1 MNDNPP
7 KAALS
12 DIRENDNADDYWA
25 SFEKIWTQLLT
36 YRYLGR
42 RNPVLDKGVSET
54 IMPLRHDSRDTN
66 GYLMA
71 APLAIAAAECGGM
84 QDDQYIPNPLSSSL
98 QIIDNAEGVKTLKV
112 IPETVK
118 LGRSMGFS
126 RSLLVDYDYPSRVIA
141 VSSGTAISLG
151 SPPPGYRKVDNPPI
165 EVIDSVDMP
174 PLHQVFGARRKS
186 CAEWELPKL
195 DLSTASPDTAL
206 HLGPQHIV
214 LESAAADL
222 VESAASDLVESAVA
236 DLAADHSRSSQYRIV
251 HWEVTFVARGKVGPF
266 RTQAS
271 VYVAPAAKE
280 GQSLVIDLLLCD
292 VGNNNRAITMAKAV
306 YQSV

>member
-1 MNDNPP
+1 MSEMNDNPQ
-7 KAALS
+7 KEALS

-126 RSLLVDYDYPSRVIA
+126 RSLLVDSIIP
-141 VSSGTAISLG
+141 
-151 SPPPGYRKVDNPPI
+151 
-165 EVIDSVDMP
+165 
-174 PLHQVFGARRKS
+174 
-186 CAEWELPKL
+186 
-195 DLSTASPDTAL
+195 
-206 HLGPQHIV
+206 
-214 LESAAADL
+214 
-222 VESAASDLVESAVA
+222 
-236 DLAADHSRSSQYRIV
+236 
-251 HWEVTFVARGKVGPF
+251 RG
-266 RTQAS
+266 
-271 VYVAPAAKE
+271 
-280 GQSLVIDLLLCD
+280 
-292 VGNNNRAITMAKAV
+292 
-306 YQSV
+306 